1 MSVVAKHGGS
11 LRRHTGRRPAMLAA
25 MALIL
30 LLAPAALLRAAPL
43 VADLSNHL
51 IAITTDFT
59 GTEVMLFGAVDG
71 PGDIVVVVRG
81 PVNDVAVWRK
91 ERIAGIWVNRRSI
104 EFVSV
109 PSFYAVA
116 STRPL
121 EQVLDEAT
129 RQRHTIGIDTLHFAA
144 APNSNP
150 NELDAFRE
158 ALERIKMQ
166 HLLYWPDPIQV
177 NFLGD
182 TLFRTDIWFPSN
194 VPIGSYVV
202 EVLLVRD
209 GAVVSAQTTPLVIS
223 KIGIGADIFE
233 WAHRQSLLY
242 GLATV
247 AMALLAGWTAHLVF
261 RRI

>member
-1 MSVVAKHGGS
+1 MTRA
-11 LRRHTGRRPAMLAA
+11 RRRIVLAA
-25 MALIL
+25 AIATL
-30 LLAPAALLRAAPL
+30 LLAPAAVPRAAPL

-59 GTEVMLFGAVDG
+59 GTEVLLFGAVDG
-71 PGDIVVVVRG
+71 PGDVVVVVRG
-81 PVNDVAVWRK
+81 PVNDIAVRRK
-91 ERIAGIWVNRRSI
+91 ERIAGIWVNRDNL
-104 EFVSV
+104 EFLSV

-121 EQVLDEAT
+121 GDILDDAT
-129 RQRHTIGIDTLHFAA
+129 RRRHAIGLDTLQFTVMPDGDADD
-144 APNSNP
+144 PR
-150 NELDAFRE
+150 AFRE
-158 ALERIKMQ
+158 ALERIKTEQ
-166 HLLYWPDPIQV
+166 LLFWPDPIEV

-202 EVLLVRD
+202 EVLLVRE
-209 GAVVSAQTTPLVIS
+209 GEVVSAQTTPLVIS

-233 WAHRQSLLY
+233 YAHRRSFLY

-247 AMALLAGWTAHLVF
+247 AMALLAGWIAHLVF